1 MSREELK
8 NYLLYYR
15 DRFGSSV
22 TWLAEKLNINR
33 ATLSIFLNDTRGRET
48 KDFVIERIRKN
59 LINLPTKLDD

>member
-22 TWLAEKLNINR
+22 TWMAERLNINR
-33 ATLSIFLNDTRGRET
+33 ATLSIFLNNTRET
-48 KDFVIERIRKN
+48 KDFTVEKIRKN
-59 LINLPTKLDD
+59 LINLPTKLY

>member
-22 TWLAEKLNINR
+22 TWLAQKLNINR
-33 ATLSIFLNDTRGRET
+33 ATLSIFLNNTRET
-48 KDFVIERIRKN
+48 KEFTVEKIRKN
-59 LINLPTKLDD
+59 LINLPTKLD

>member
-22 TWLAEKLNINR
+22 TWMAEMLNINR
-33 ATLSIFLNDTRGRET
+33 ATLSIFLNDTRET
-48 KDFVIERIRKN
+48 KDFTVEKILNN
-59 LINLPTKLDD
+59 LNNLPTKLD

>member
-22 TWLAEKLNINR
+22 TWMAEKLNINR
-33 ATLSIFLNDTRGRET
+33 ATLSIFLNDTRET
-48 KDFVIERIRKN
+48 KEFTVEKIRKN

>member
-22 TWLAEKLNINR
+22 TWMAERLNINR
-33 ATLSIFLNDTRGRET
+33 ATLSIFLNDTRET
-48 KDFVIERIRKN
+48 KDFTVEKIRKN
-59 LINLPTKLDD
+59 LINLPTKLY

>member
-22 TWLAEKLNINR
+22 TWLAKKLNINR
-33 ATLSIFLNDTRGRET
+33 ATLSIFLNDTRET
-48 KDFVIERIRKN
+48 KEFTVEKIRKN
-59 LINLPTKLDD
+59 LINLPTKLD

>member
-1 MSREELK
+1 MGREEIK

-22 TWLAEKLNINR
+22 TWMAEKLNINR
-33 ATLSIFLNDTRGRET
+33 ATLSIFLNDTRET
-48 KDFVIERIRKN
+48 KDFVVEKIRKN

>member
-22 TWLAEKLNINR
+22 TWMAERLNINR
-33 ATLSIFLNDTRGRET
+33 ATLSIFLNDTRET
-48 KDFVIERIRKN
+48 KDFTVEKIRKN